1 MRSPKINKFVVNP
14 EKRTVVAIAFPKPT
28 DIIKELYT
36 AKRDVAFMADFAMRR
51 ANPDVPQYN
60 LAMEYKFTGIAKCM
74 PEDAFDPEFGKELAK
89 HKALYKY
96 HEVVCKQYDDAIYLL
111 METVNHLVKLKEEH
125 MDASAL
131 EAEAILHATKD

>member
-1 MRSPKINKFVVNP
+1 MKSPKINKFVVNP

-36 AKRDVAFMADFAMRR
+36 AKRDVALMADLAMRR

-96 HEVVCKQYDDAIYLL
+96 HETICKQYDKAIYLL
-111 METVNHLVKLKEEH
+111 AKTMQHLMALRAEH
-125 MDASAL
+125 VDAGEL

>member
-1 MRSPKINKFVVNP
+1 MKSPKINKFVVNP
-14 EKRTVVAIAFPKPT
+14 EKRTVVAIAFPHPL
-28 DIIKELYT
+28 DILSELYT
-36 AKRDVAFMADFAMRR
+36 AKRDIVVIADNAMAK

-60 LAMEYKFTGIAKCM
+60 YGTEYKFTGIAKCM

-96 HEVVCKQYDDAIYLL
+96 HEVMCKQYDNAIYLL
-111 METVNHLVKLKEEH
+111 MKTVNHLVRLKEEH
-125 MDASAL
+125 MDAGAL